1 VSISDYPYTPASPAR
16 TGRAYAGLRTA
27 LKRCFRWLIR
37 PRRVLLLLTAVW
49 IVNIFDLGYTLL
61 ESIRRDF
68 IEVNPLAAKLVG
80 ASPEALVVYK
90 AALVVVSSAILLAH
104 RRQRIAELACWFLF
118 AIHLYVGICWARYYE
133 DMLETLID
141 PAVNSDP
148 LIGIC
153 PL

>member
-1 VSISDYPYTPASPAR
+1 MPASPAR
-16 TGRAYAGLRTA
+16 TGRVYAGLRTG

-61 ESIRRDF
+61 ESTRRDF
-68 IEVNPLAAKLVG
+68 IEVNPFAAKLVG

-90 AALVVVSSAILLAH
+90 ATLVVLSSAILLAH
-104 RRQRIAELACWFLF
+104 RRHRIAELACWFLF

-148 LIGIC
+148 LIGIS
-153 PL
+153 PF